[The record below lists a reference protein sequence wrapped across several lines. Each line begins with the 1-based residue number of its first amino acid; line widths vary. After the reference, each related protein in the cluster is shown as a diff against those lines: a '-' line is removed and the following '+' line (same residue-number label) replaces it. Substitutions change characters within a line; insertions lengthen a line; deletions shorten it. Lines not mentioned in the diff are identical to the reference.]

1 MADLTT
7 SEQLRAARAM
17 LLMAPE
23 ALSQA
28 SRLPLATIQRLEG
41 ARGAM
46 SVDESTL
53 EALQRALEA
62 AGVEFTDD
70 GGPGVRMKAD
80 AASISIDELNATNDE

>member
-17 LLMAPE
+17 LLTEPE
-23 ALSQA
+23 ALSRA
-28 SRLPLATIQRLEG
+28 SKVPLATLQRLEG
-41 ARGAM
+41 ARGPLGA
-46 SVDESTL
+46 DGATL
-53 EALQRALEA
+53 TALQRALEA

-80 AASISIDELNATNDE
+80 AASISVEELNATNDE

>member
-17 LLMAPE
+17 LLMEPQ
-23 ALSQA
+23 ALSRA
-28 SRLPLATIQRLEG
+28 ANAPLATLQRLEDS
-41 ARGAM
+41 RGVLSA
-46 SVDESTL
+46 DEAAL
-53 EALQRALEA
+53 VALQRALEA

-80 AASISIDELNATNDE
+80 AASIPVEELNATNDE

>member
-17 LLMAPE
+17 LLMDLQ
-23 ALSQA
+23 ALSDA
-28 SRLPLATIQRLEG
+28 AKLPLTTLRRLEDS
-41 ARGAM
+41 RGVL
-46 SVDESTL
+46 SVDEATL
-53 EALQRALEA
+53 VALQHTFEA

-80 AASISIDELNATNDE
+80 AASISVEELNAANDE